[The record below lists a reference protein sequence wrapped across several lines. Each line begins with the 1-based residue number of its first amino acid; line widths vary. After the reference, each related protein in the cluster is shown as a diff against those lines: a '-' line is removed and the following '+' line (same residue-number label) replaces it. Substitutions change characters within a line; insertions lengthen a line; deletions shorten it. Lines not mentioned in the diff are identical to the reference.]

1 MNAFIELIKK
11 CNSDEEMVLLMEDS
25 FTPAEFE
32 MIEERFHI
40 LYQLHQG
47 LTQRDVKDK
56 LKVSISTVTRASRV
70 LKYGTGIFK
79 KLVVRTD
86 YFKENSFVRKQD

>member
-1 MNAFIELIKK
+1 MNAFIQLIKK
-11 CNSDEEMVLLMEDS
+11 CDSDEELSQLMEDS
-25 FTPAEFE
+25 FTPSEFE

-40 LYQLHQG
+40 LYQLQQG

-79 KLVVRTD
+79 KLVTRTD
-86 YFKENSFVRKQD
+86 YFKENTFVRKQN